1 MTNRLLNRGLGV
13 FGSWE
18 LGLKS
23 GAAVLRSAF
32 LLLLA
37 SVLPVLNAAAQSAA
51 ADTPEMADALRQ
63 DGKIY
68 VVVAVITVLLAGL
81 LALLIALD
89 RKVTRL
95 EKSINNE

>member
-1 MTNRLLNRGLGV
+1 M
-13 FGSWE
+13 
-18 LGLKS
+18 
-23 GAAVLRSAF
+23 
-32 LLLLA
+32 LLLA